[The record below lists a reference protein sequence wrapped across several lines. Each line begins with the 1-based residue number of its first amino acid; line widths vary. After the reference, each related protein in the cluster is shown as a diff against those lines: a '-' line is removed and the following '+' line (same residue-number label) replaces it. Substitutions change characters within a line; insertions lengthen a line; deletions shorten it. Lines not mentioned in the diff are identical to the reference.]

1 MLKQIPTIENPKN
14 YTVLERRDSGFV
26 ELKDKEPFFV
36 QMQYPRLGMRYAE
49 SRCLIREEL
58 YERLLAAQNSLP
70 DGIRLCIWDAWRPFL
85 LQKELYEKYRRQIV
99 CQFHL
104 EKKSECEVE
113 NVVKRF
119 VSLPVE
125 NPLLPP
131 VHTTGGAVDLTL
143 ADENGTPLSMG
154 TEFDAFSDKTR
165 TDYFEHSQ
173 KDPDVRD
180 RRRVLYSVMTGQG
193 FTNLPSEW
201 WHYDYGD
208 RFWGYYKNQPA
219 YFAGVF
225 EQP

>member
-1 MLKQIPTIENPKN
+1 MLKQIPTIENPKD
-14 YTVLERRDSGFV
+14 YAVLERRDSGFV

-85 LQKELYEKYRRQIV
+85 LQKELYEKYRQQIV

-104 EKKSECEVE
+104 EKKTECEVE
-113 NVVKRF
+113 NVVRRF
-119 VSLPVE
+119 VSPPVD

-131 VHTTGGAVDLTL
+131 VHTTGGAADLTL
-143 ADENGTPLSMG
+143 ADQNGTPLPMG

-165 TDYFEHSQ
+165 TDYFEHSEN
-173 KDPDVRD
+173 DPDIRD
-180 RRRVLYSVMTGQG
+180 RRRLLYSVMTGQG

-219 YFAGVF
+219 YFAGIF

>member
-1 MLKQIPTIENPKN
+1 MLKQIPTIENPKD
-14 YTVLERRDSGFV
+14 YAVLERRDSGFV

-58 YERLLAAQNSLP
+58 FERLLAAQNSLP
-70 DGIRLCIWDAWRPFL
+70 GGIRLCIWDAWRPFL
-85 LQKELYEKYRRQIV
+85 LQKELYEKYRQQIV
-99 CQFHL
+99 SQFHL
-104 EKKSECEVE
+104 EKKTECEVE
-113 NVVKRF
+113 NVVRRF
-119 VSLPVE
+119 VSPPAD

-143 ADENGTPLSMG
+143 ADQNGTPLPMG

-165 TDYFEHSQ
+165 TDYFEHSEN
-173 KDPDVRD
+173 DPDVRD
-180 RRRVLYSVMTGQG
+180 RRRLLYSVMTGQG

-219 YFAGVF
+219 YFAGIF